1 MLEEPSRPGSVL
13 FVAAPAADEQPP
25 KRADSA
31 AALKAVV
38 SRAATILARRVRPR
52 QTGETRSSAT
62 GILAP
67 WVRHLRR
74 LGLRPLRWRWARRL
88 RPGVRRSLVWSTI
101 AVVALVA
108 GGVVSVTTVDLGPSL
123 RAQAERAF
131 ADYIDR
137 PVTIGRLS
145 TYLAP
150 GRFLL
155 EDLEI
160 GGLNPGDRPFFQAE
174 RLTISTAWGPLLQG
188 EVLVDAVELTGWRM
202 LVEGFADG
210 RQTFPRFVPPA
221 EDAAGRD
228 VAPRADE
235 TAAGAPEEADEG
247 RLLVTTVQH
256 LRAHDGEF
264 VYEDHGAPWS
274 IRAPNID
281 LTLGKTT
288 GYGGT
293 ARFRGG
299 TLLIGDFEPMTLN
312 MDAEYLLDGG
322 LVDLTH
328 IDLWAAD
335 DGFRA
340 RVDGRVDMLNWPES
354 TYNVREMS
362 IELPAMKEV
371 FFARDNFTVTGSAAF
386 TGVWRLFEGGR
397 ELTGS
402 FASVDPAL
410 SGLRFPELDGDLV
423 WTRDRFEITRGH
435 SGFYGGEL
443 DFTYAMKP
451 LGAPEPGVATFDP
464 EVRAADLEPLLD
476 DLDVRGAR
484 PRGRLTGGLSLS
496 WPLGRFAERSGG
508 GQVSVAPPRGVAL
521 LPRDAAP
528 EARTGWLHGEQPF
541 EPAAVPWRFPFG
553 GEMRFTFEPDGMDIA
568 PSWFAT
574 PLTAM
579 TFQGRTA
586 WGARSRIPFEVSSAD
601 WQESDR
607 VMAAVMTAFGRP
619 TGDLTLEGHG
629 TMTGVMTGTL
639 ASPRIEADFAG
650 DAIEAWNVEWGR
662 GVGDIVVEDGMLE
675 VTGGRFLQAA
685 SSLAVDGRFAIGP
698 PRSGREEINAR
709 FAVDGLPAQY
719 IRDAFALEGYTIDG
733 PTYGQLRLYGAYGA
747 PHGFGRL
754 RLGAGLAYG
763 EPFDEADADLRF
775 DGGGVLLNGLSVRQG
790 DGEVSGAMY
799 VKWDGTY
806 SVTAEAR
813 NLHLSASRMVE
824 RVPVPVTGRIDAEI
838 SGAGAFDDPR
848 YEVQGAL
855 SDVSIAGARV
865 GQVTGRLDVEA
876 GAMAVEL
883 EAASPDVAV
892 SGSGRIGLEA
902 GAPSRLRFSVTN
914 TRLDPFARALLPGL
928 SEMTSLAASG
938 TVVVDGTLLDIERL
952 GVDVAVDRLAL
963 TVFDFELDNDGPVR
977 LSLADN
983 AVRVDRMRL
992 RGEGTNLELGGEV
1005 TLDDERIA
1013 LRAGGD
1019 ASLGILEGLV
1029 DDVRSRGTMRLAADI
1044 GGSLDAPIITG
1055 EARVTN
1061 GRLRHLALP
1070 HALDAIDG
1078 RVVLEPGGI
1087 RFDELSAELGGGPL
1101 RFGGR
1106 VGLRGYRIGDLG
1118 VTAVGR
1124 DIALRYPEGIRSR
1137 VDADLTLRGSVDAP
1151 TLGGLVTVHDAI
1163 WMELFQAD
1171 GGLVDLLADEAGA
1184 DAAEPTLPLQ
1194 FDLRISAPSS
1204 LRISDN
1210 RAQIVAS
1217 ADLTLTGS
1225 FDRPSLL
1232 GNAEIERGQLYF
1244 QGNRYRL
1251 TRGNVRFTNPV
1262 EMEPFLDVEAETD
1275 IRVPGQTY
1283 RVTLGLSGPLDSL
1296 QPPTLESDP
1305 PLQQFEIVGL
1315 LLGDVR
1321 DPQQAEIRTLRAPE
1335 ATQQGL
1341 LMQGIGTGLLNNPV
1355 LAEVGGVV
1363 QRSFGVDTFE
1373 ITPSLDDPAA
1383 QQSTQLVPTARVL
1396 IGKRISDRAHL
1407 TFSRAVSGSNQDLI
1421 VVFEYDAT
1429 DRLSWV
1435 LSQNEDRTYAL
1446 DVRVRH
1452 AF

>member
-13 FVAAPAADEQPP
+13 FVAAPAVAEQPA
-25 KRADSA
+25 KRADSV

-38 SRAATILARRVRPR
+38 SRAATALARWVRPR
-52 QTGETRSSAT
+52 QTGEMRSPAA

-108 GGVVSVTTVDLGPSL
+108 GSVVSVTTVDLGPSL

-131 ADYIDR
+131 ADYLDR

-210 RQTFPRFVPPA
+210 RQTFPRFVPRA

-256 LRAHDGEF
+256 LRARDGEF

-371 FFARDNFTVTGSAAF
+371 FFARDDFTVTGSAAF

-402 FASVDPAL
+402 FASVDPTL

-484 PRGRLTGGLSLS
+484 PRGRLAGGLRLS

-508 GQVSVAPPRGVAL
+508 GRVSVAPPRGVAL
-521 LPRDAAP
+521 LPRDVAP
-528 EARTGWLHGEQPF
+528 AARTGWLHGEQPF

-553 GEMRFTFEPDGMDIA
+553 GEMRFTFEPGGVDIA

-619 TGDLTLEGHG
+619 TGDLTLAGHG
-629 TMTGVMTGTL
+629 TMTGVMTGAL

-650 DAIEAWNVEWGR
+650 DAIRAWNVEWGR

-675 VTGGRFLQAA
+675 VTGGRFLQTA

-733 PTYGQLRLYGAYGA
+733 PTYGQIRL
-747 PHGFGRL
+747 
-754 RLGAGLAYG
+754 
-763 EPFDEADADLRF
+763 
-775 DGGGVLLNGLSVRQG
+775 
-790 DGEVSGAMY
+790 
-799 VKWDGTY
+799 
-806 SVTAEAR
+806 
-813 NLHLSASRMVE
+813 
-824 RVPVPVTGRIDAEI
+824 
-838 SGAGAFDDPR
+838 
-848 YEVQGAL
+848 
-855 SDVSIAGARV
+855 
-865 GQVTGRLDVEA
+865 
-876 GAMAVEL
+876 
-883 EAASPDVAV
+883 
-892 SGSGRIGLEA
+892 
-902 GAPSRLRFSVTN
+902 
-914 TRLDPFARALLPGL
+914 
-928 SEMTSLAASG
+928 
-938 TVVVDGTLLDIERL
+938 
-952 GVDVAVDRLAL
+952 
-963 TVFDFELDNDGPVR
+963 
-977 LSLADN
+977 
-983 AVRVDRMRL
+983 
-992 RGEGTNLELGGEV
+992 
-1005 TLDDERIA
+1005 
-1013 LRAGGD
+1013 
-1019 ASLGILEGLV
+1019 
-1029 DDVRSRGTMRLAADI
+1029 
-1044 GGSLDAPIITG
+1044 
-1055 EARVTN
+1055 
-1061 GRLRHLALP
+1061 
-1070 HALDAIDG
+1070 
-1078 RVVLEPGGI
+1078 
-1087 RFDELSAELGGGPL
+1087 
-1101 RFGGR
+1101 
-1106 VGLRGYRIGDLG
+1106 
-1118 VTAVGR
+1118 
-1124 DIALRYPEGIRSR
+1124 
-1137 VDADLTLRGSVDAP
+1137 
-1151 TLGGLVTVHDAI
+1151 
-1163 WMELFQAD
+1163 
-1171 GGLVDLLADEAGA
+1171 
-1184 DAAEPTLPLQ
+1184 
-1194 FDLRISAPSS
+1194 
-1204 LRISDN
+1204 
-1210 RAQIVAS
+1210 
-1217 ADLTLTGS
+1217 
-1225 FDRPSLL
+1225 
-1232 GNAEIERGQLYF
+1232 
-1244 QGNRYRL
+1244 
-1251 TRGNVRFTNPV
+1251 
-1262 EMEPFLDVEAETD
+1262 
-1275 IRVPGQTY
+1275 
-1283 RVTLGLSGPLDSL
+1283 
-1296 QPPTLESDP
+1296 
-1305 PLQQFEIVGL
+1305 
-1315 LLGDVR
+1315 
-1321 DPQQAEIRTLRAPE
+1321 
-1335 ATQQGL
+1335 
-1341 LMQGIGTGLLNNPV
+1341 
-1355 LAEVGGVV
+1355 
-1363 QRSFGVDTFE
+1363 
-1373 ITPSLDDPAA
+1373 
-1383 QQSTQLVPTARVL
+1383 
-1396 IGKRISDRAHL
+1396 
-1407 TFSRAVSGSNQDLI
+1407 
-1421 VVFEYDAT
+1421 
-1429 DRLSWV
+1429 
-1435 LSQNEDRTYAL
+1435 
-1446 DVRVRH
+1446 
-1452 AF
+1452 